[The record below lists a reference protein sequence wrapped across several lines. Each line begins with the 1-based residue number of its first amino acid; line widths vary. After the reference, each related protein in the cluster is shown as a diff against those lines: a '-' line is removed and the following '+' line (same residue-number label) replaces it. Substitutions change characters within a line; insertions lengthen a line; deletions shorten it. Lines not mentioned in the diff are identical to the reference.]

1 MNSLF
6 TVRINNTNSFDPVK
20 VKMLS
25 QWVKL
30 SGFKDNKPREKTVK
44 NNRKLMDRH
53 NNIPKEKQ
61 TRPTELYYITFTE
74 KMMTCT

>member
-30 SGFKDNKPREKTVK
+30 SGFKEINQEKK
-44 NNRKLMDRH
+44 R
-53 NNIPKEKQ
+53 
-61 TRPTELYYITFTE
+61 
-74 KMMTCT
+74 

>member
-44 NNRKLMDRH
+44 KTIEN
-53 NNIPKEKQ
+53 
-61 TRPTELYYITFTE
+61 
-74 KMMTCT
+74 